1 MRQALLRLVAYLQVA
16 GGPKLNNQEMEY
28 DSTSRALTF
37 ERQINYQRSRPLSAG
52 GILQFALQSE
62 LEQGARHSG

>member
-1 MRQALLRLVAYLQVA
+1 
-16 GGPKLNNQEMEY
+16 MEY